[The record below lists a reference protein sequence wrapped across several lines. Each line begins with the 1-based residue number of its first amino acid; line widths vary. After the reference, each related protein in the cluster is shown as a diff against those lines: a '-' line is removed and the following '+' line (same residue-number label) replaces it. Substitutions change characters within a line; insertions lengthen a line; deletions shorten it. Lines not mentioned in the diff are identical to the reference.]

1 MIRQAKHVLVEL
13 ACHAP
18 FTAIGTLLGVA
29 MVAAFALYAPIAELH
44 EAAFHVLH
52 PLHMLL
58 SALATAAVYYKH
70 RDSPAKALVVG
81 VAGSIGICS
90 LSDIFLPYLGGVA
103 LGIRGLRLHV
113 CLAEHP
119 WLVVPPAIA
128 GSAIAIPLASRF
140 ENASFLPHG
149 GHVMVSV
156 LASMTY
162 LSAFAEPL
170 SLVTSYA
177 LQASIVVF
185 LAVLLPC
192 CTSDIVLPV
201 AAAGSVVR
209 EHVHVVPLVRA
220 LRRHEG
226 SSH

>member
-1 MIRQAKHVLVEL
+1 LIRQAKHVLVEL

-70 RDSPAKALVVG
+70 RDSPAKALVV
-81 VAGSIGICS
+81 IGICS

-140 ENASFLPHG
+140 ENASFLPRHG
-149 GHVMVSV
+149 
-156 LASMTY
+156 
-162 LSAFAEPL
+162 LSP
-170 SLVTSYA
+170 SLHD
-177 LQASIVVF
+177 
-185 LAVLLPC
+185 LPI
-192 CTSDIVLPV
+192 S
-201 AAAGSVVR
+201 
-209 EHVHVVPLVRA
+209 
-220 LRRHEG
+220 LR
-226 SSH
+226 